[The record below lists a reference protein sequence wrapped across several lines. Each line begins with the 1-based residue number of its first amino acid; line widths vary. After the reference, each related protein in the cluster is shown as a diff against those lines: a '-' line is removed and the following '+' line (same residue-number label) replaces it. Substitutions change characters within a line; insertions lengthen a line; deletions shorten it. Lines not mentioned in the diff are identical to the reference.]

1 MEKASPQGEKS
12 THIWFDIEELTSI
25 TIYRNANQK
34 GIAFVQ
40 ILIISVTLIVMAVP
54 EGLPLAVTLALAFT
68 TKRMIYGKL
77 LIWVLESCRTM
88 PTLWW
93 YALTRPVS

>member
-1 MEKASPQGEKS
+1 MSPQGEKF

-40 ILIISVTLIVMAVP
+40 ILIISVTLIIMAVP

-68 TKRMIYGKL
+68 TKRMIYRKL
-77 LIWVLESCRTM
+77 LVQVLESCQTM
-88 PTLWW
+88 PTLQW
-93 YALTRPVS
+93 YAPTRPVS